1 MVNHTHRRNFW
12 TRRTLT
18 RSVAWVCLLLF
29 AVALTAFGLPP
40 TSVASESPGS
50 SALWITLFPKV
61 TFIPPHITLIPL
73 DSLKPVSIP
82 DPVLSQIL
90 HDLCGVP
97 MANSVTR
104 GQLNALTA
112 DLDLTDLGVKDLEGV
127 QYCRQIPALIASKNT
142 ISHIP
147 ALTLMT
153 GLQLLQLDECGLTEV
168 PSQVQD
174 LPNLVVLRMSHNQ
187 LTVLPDFLA
196 GIDTLYALIVDDNLI
211 REIPT
216 AFASSALFTLNA
228 DFNRLT
234 TVPDSVLG
242 TVGLSNVL
250 VAGNRLTHVPASMSG
265 KDWEV
270 LDFEFNFIDVSDGS
284 ADRTLL
290 DGLVAGSKSFVRQL
304 TPIGDLAADPSSTGI
319 RLSWTAC
326 PASVHATWSTVVTRY
341 YVYLNEGG
349 TLTELATLDPSTT
362 EFVESGLSASTERT
376 YTVGVEYLVTD
387 PTVNG
392 ITRHYVSLATA
403 TTAEITQAPTGDA
416 TPTVDPLASPTATA
430 DATVTPPPETG
441 GANVSLP
448 VWVLVAGGVLG
459 VGILAGLVV
468 LIFVLRVRK
477 PA

>member
-1 MVNHTHRRNFW
+1 MIANTQGKSFW
-12 TRRTLT
+12 TRRTLS

-29 AVALTAFGLPP
+29 AVTLVAFGLPP
-40 TSVASESPGS
+40 TDVVSESPGS
-50 SALWITLFPKV
+50 SALWISLFPKV
-61 TFIPPHITLIPL
+61 TFSPPHITLIPL
-73 DSLKPVSIP
+73 DSLKPVTIP
-82 DPVLSQIL
+82 DPILSEVL

-112 DLDLTDLGVKDLEGV
+112 DLDLTNLGVKDLEGV
-127 QYCRQIPALIASKNT
+127 QYCRQIPALIASKNAIT
-142 ISHIP
+142 HFP

-168 PSQVQD
+168 PSQIQG

-196 GIDTLYALIVDDNLI
+196 GIDSLYALIVDDNQI

-234 TVPDSVLG
+234 TLPDSVLG

-250 VAGNRLTHVPASMSG
+250 VAGNRLTHVPPSMAG

-284 ADRTLL
+284 VDRVLL
-290 DGLVAGSKSFVRQL
+290 DGLVAGSKSFARQL
-304 TPIGDLAADPSSTGI
+304 TPIGDLAAEPSSTGI
-319 RLSWTAC
+319 RLTWTAC

-349 TLTELATLDPSTT
+349 ALSELATLDPSTT
-362 EFVESGLSASTERT
+362 EFVESGLPASTART
-376 YTVGVEYLVTD
+376 YTVGVEYQVTD
-387 PTVNG
+387 PFLNG
-392 ITRHYVSLATA
+392 ITRHYVTLATA
-403 TTAEITQAPTGDA
+403 TTEEVTPAPSGDA
-416 TPTVDPLASPTATA
+416 TPTLDPLATPSAAA
-430 DATVTPPPETG
+430 DATVAPTPGTG
-441 GANVSLP
+441 DGNVSLP

-459 VGILAGLVV
+459 TAILASLVV
-468 LIFVLRVRK
+468 LIVVLVRK
-477 PA
+477 R

>member
-1 MVNHTHRRNFW
+1 MTTSIRKTPW

-18 RSVAWVCLLLF
+18 RSVAWVSLLLF
-29 AVALTAFGLPP
+29 AVALAAFALPP
-40 TSVASESPGS
+40 AGVASESPGS
-50 SALWITLFPKV
+50 SALWITLVPKI
-61 TFIPPHITLIPL
+61 TFSPPHITLVPL
-73 DSLKPVSIP
+73 DSLKPVTIP
-82 DPVLSQIL
+82 DPVLSQVL

-97 MANSVTR
+97 MTNSVTR

-112 DLDLTDLGVKDLEGV
+112 DLDLTGLGVKDLEGV
-127 QYCRQIPALIASKNT
+127 QYCRQIPALIASKNE
-142 ISHIP
+142 IAHIP

-153 GLQLLQLDECGLTEV
+153 GLQLLQLDDCGLTEV
-168 PSQVQD
+168 PPQVQD

-196 GIDTLYALIVDDNLI
+196 GIDTLYALIVDDNQI

-234 TVPDSVLG
+234 TLPDSVLG

-270 LDFEFNFIDVSDGS
+270 LDFEFNFIDMSDGS
-284 ADRTLL
+284 ADHTLL
-290 DGLVAGSKSFVRQL
+290 DGLVAGSKNFARQL
-304 TPIGDLAADPSSTGI
+304 TPIADLAAEPSSTSI

-362 EFVESGLSASTERT
+362 EFVESGLTASTERT
-376 YTVGVEYLVTD
+376 YTVGVEYQVTD
-387 PTVNG
+387 PTLNG
-392 ITRHYVSLATA
+392 ITRHYVTLNTA
-403 TTAEITQAPTGDA
+403 TTAEVTPAPSGDA
-416 TPTVDPLASPTATA
+416 TPTLDPLASPTVTP
-430 DATVTPPPETG
+430 DATVTPSPDDG
-441 GANVSLP
+441 NVSLP
-448 VWVLVAGGVLG
+448 VWVLVVGGVLG
-459 VGILAGLVV
+459 VAILAGLVV
-468 LIFVLRVRK
+468 LIVILRVKK
-477 PA
+477 P